1 MIIAENAECYR
12 MISQN
17 DHGDLAGQFAA
28 HWGNDRFAKLEPYS
42 SMVLAAETHDNGW
55 WDWDIYPSID
65 EQGAP
70 IPFTRTPR
78 EFRSTFY
85 GKGIDNVIARDPYA
99 GLVVSMHGVGLP
111 QKRYGTM
118 PTMVD
123 RDDPYSQKFIAEREP
138 THKQMIEQLSRMEQY
153 AGLTGRERIWHNYLL
168 MQVFDRLSLF
178 FCSNFDITAVAAAGS
193 HTKDGKAY
201 YGSTIKPT
209 PVNAGD
215 ETGEIQLRVVD
226 RQTVAVDP
234 YPFDE
239 SPLRVSVRGKLIPK
253 IKYQSQEE
261 FREVYGKA
269 QRQEFTF
276 TLRKA

>member
-1 MIIAENAECYR
+1 MIISENSEYYR
-12 MISQN
+12 LISQN

-28 HWGNDRFAKLEPYS
+28 HWGNDHFSKPQPYQ
-42 SMVLAAETHDNGW
+42 SMVLAAGAHDNGW
-55 WDWDIYPSID
+55 WDWDIYPSVD
-65 EQGAP
+65 EDGAP

-85 GKGIDNVIARDPYA
+85 GKGIDNVIARDLYA

-118 PTMVD
+118 PTMVE
-123 RDDPYSQKFIAEREP
+123 REDPYSQKFIAEREP
-138 THKQMIEQLSRMEQY
+138 THKQMIDELQKMEQY
-153 AGLTGRERIWHNYLL
+153 AGLASQEHIWHNYLL

-178 FCSNFDITAVAAAGS
+178 FCSNFDITSVPNAGS

-201 YGSTIKPT
+201 YGATIKPT
-209 PVNAGD
+209 PVKPGG
-215 ETGEIQLRVVD
+215 ETSEIQLRIVD

-234 YPFDE
+234 YPFDQ

-253 IKYQSQEE
+253 IRYKSQDD
-261 FREVYGKA
+261 FRDKFGKA
-269 QRQEFTF
+269 QREEFTF
-276 TLRKA
+276 TLRS

>member
-1 MIIAENAECYR
+1 MIISENSDYYR

-28 HWGNDRFAKLEPYS
+28 HWGNDRFDKLKPYQ

-65 EQGAP
+65 DNGVP

-78 EFRSTFY
+78 EFRSNFY
-85 GKGIDNVIARDPYA
+85 GKGIDNVIARDAYA
-99 GLVVSMHGVGLP
+99 GLIVSMHGVGLG

-118 PTMVD
+118 PSMVE
-123 RDDPYSQKFIAEREP
+123 RDDPYSQHFIAKREP
-138 THKQMIEQLSRMEQY
+138 THKDMIDKLSRLEQY
-153 AGLTGRERIWHNYLL
+153 AGLTSQERIWHNYLL

-178 FCSNFDITAVAAAGS
+178 FCSNFDITTVAAAGS
-193 HTKDGKAY
+193 HTKEGKAY

-209 PVNAGD
+209 PMKP
-215 ETGEIQLRVVD
+215 GEEDGQIQLRVLD
-226 RQTVAVDP
+226 RQTCVIDP
-234 YPFDE
+234 YPFE
-239 SPLRVSVRGKLIPK
+239 SSPLRVSVRGKLIK
-253 IKYQSQEE
+253 KRKYRSQEE
-261 FREVYGKA
+261 FREIYGKA

-276 TLRKA
+276 TLLKN

>member
-1 MIIAENAECYR
+1 MIIAENSECYR

-28 HWGNDRFAKLEPYS
+28 HWGNEQFANLEPYQ

-78 EFRSTFY
+78 EFRSSFY
-85 GKGIDNVIARDPYA
+85 AKGIDNVAARDPYA

-123 RDDPYSQKFIAEREP
+123 RDDPYSQNFIAEREP
-138 THKQMIEQLSRMEQY
+138 THKTMIEKLRQTEQY
-153 AGLTGRERIWHNYLL
+153 AGVTSGERIWHNYLL

-178 FCSNFDITAVAAAGS
+178 FCSNFDITAVAAAGA
-193 HTKDGKAY
+193 HTREGKPY
-201 YGSTIKPT
+201 YGATIQPT
-209 PVNAGD
+209 PSKPGD
-215 ETGEIQLRVVD
+215 EQGQIQLRVQD
-226 RQTVAVDP
+226 AQTIVVDP

-253 IKYQSQEE
+253 MKYGSQEE
-261 FREVYGKA
+261 FREIYAKA

-276 TLRKA
+276 TLRKP

>member
-12 MISQN
+12 LISQN

-28 HWGNDRFAKLEPYS
+28 HWGNDRFAKPRPYQ

-65 EQGAP
+65 ENGAP

-78 EFRSTFY
+78 EFRSSFY
-85 GKGIDNVIARDPYA
+85 GKGIDNVMARDLYA

-118 PTMVD
+118 PTMVE
-123 RDDPYSQKFIAEREP
+123 REDPYSRKFIVEREP
-138 THKQMIEQLSRMEQY
+138 THQPIIDKLAKMEQY
-153 AGLTGRERIWHNYLL
+153 AGLATQEIIWHNYLL

-178 FCSNFDITAVAAAGS
+178 FCSNYDISAVASAGA
-193 HTKDGKAY
+193 HTRDGKAY
-201 YGSTIKPT
+201 YGATIQPT
-209 PVNAGD
+209 PVKPGEEN
-215 ETGEIQLRVVD
+215 GEIRLRVVD
-226 RQTVAVDP
+226 WQTVVVDP
-234 YPFDE
+234 YPFDQ

-253 IKYQSQEE
+253 IKYRSQEE
-261 FREVYGKA
+261 FRETFGKA
-269 QRQEFTF
+269 QRKEFSF
-276 TLRKA
+276 TLLKS

>member
-1 MIIAENAECYR
+1 MIISENSESYR
-12 MISQN
+12 MITQN

-28 HWGNDRFAKLEPYS
+28 HWGNEQFAKLNPYH

-65 EQGAP
+65 DNGAP

-78 EFRSTFY
+78 EFRSDFY
-85 GKGIDNVIARDPYA
+85 GKGIDNVIARDLYA
-99 GLVVSMHGVGLP
+99 GLIVSMHGVGLG

-118 PTMVD
+118 PTMVE

-138 THKQMIEQLSRMEQY
+138 THKGMIEQLNKMEQY
-153 AGLTGRERIWHNYLL
+153 AGATSQEQIWHNYLM

-178 FCSNFDITAVAAAGS
+178 FCSNFDISKVAATGAHS
-193 HTKDGKAY
+193 KEGKAY

-209 PVNAGD
+209 PAKPGQAD
-215 ETGEIQLRVVD
+215 GEIQLQVLD
-226 RQTVAVDP
+226 HQTVIVQP
-234 YPFDE
+234 YPFDT

-253 IKYQSQEE
+253 TKYSSQET
-261 FREVYGKA
+261 FREQYGKA
-269 QRQEFTF
+269 QQQELQFDF
-276 TLRKA
+276 RRS